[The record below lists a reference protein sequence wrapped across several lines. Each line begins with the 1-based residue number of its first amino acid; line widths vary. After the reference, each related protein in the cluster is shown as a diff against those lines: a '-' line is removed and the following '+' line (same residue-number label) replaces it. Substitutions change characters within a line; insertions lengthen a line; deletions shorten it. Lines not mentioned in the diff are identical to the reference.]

1 MAAAIHPAEGIFNVE
16 EVRIIASPL
25 TKKLR
30 DLADV
35 GLFRGNHKL
44 DEESKLRWLA
54 SEIIGGE
61 AEMVSPFRRRR
72 ITYYDHTASG
82 RFLLFI
88 EDYLM
93 TDVLPFYGLSSSS
106 SSSSQRH
113 RGPHRHSQ
121 GREIASPLWSLR
133 VFRLRMQVKN

>member
-16 EVRIIASPL
+16 EARITASPL

-35 GLFRGNHKL
+35 GLFRGNHEL

-61 AEMVSPFRRRR
+61 AEMVSPFGRRR
-72 ITYYDHTASG
+72 ITYCDHTASG
-82 RFLLFI
+82 RFLRFI

-93 TDVLPFYGLSSSS
+93 TDVLPFYGSSSSSSASSSAPSSSCPSSSS
-106 SSSSQRH
+106 SSSSSSSFILNLS
-113 RGPHRHSQ
+113 G
-121 GREIASPLWSLR
+121 
-133 VFRLRMQVKN
+133 VF